1 MGNDAGLINLAEQS
15 VTHPNFTRNWL
26 GPTFYVWWFCAI
38 WNVQGCKLKCV
49 NNIRE
54 WMMSVSSIIAIIAV
68 SCTLLGIMG
77 WINFECDY
85 DIKNEPLQEQEE
97 I

>member
-38 WNVQGCKLKCV
+38 WNVQGCKMGQ
-49 NNIRE
+49 NTTNILVTT
-54 WMMSVSSIIAIIAV
+54 MNMS
-68 SCTLLGIMG
+68 
-77 WINFECDY
+77 
-85 DIKNEPLQEQEE
+85 
-97 I
+97 